1 MFFCYDILTKPLD
14 APFDMEPP
22 LPLPDGDFKNLKV
35 RKKKKSPTLNTSIPR
50 IFVIETTSCEAS
62 KEY

>member
-1 MFFCYDILTKPLD
+1 MFFCYDILTNPLD

-35 RKKKKSPTLNTSIPR
+35 RKKKEYPPLNSSIPGT
-50 IFVIETTSCEAS
+50 FAIETPSCEAS
-62 KEY
+62 KGY